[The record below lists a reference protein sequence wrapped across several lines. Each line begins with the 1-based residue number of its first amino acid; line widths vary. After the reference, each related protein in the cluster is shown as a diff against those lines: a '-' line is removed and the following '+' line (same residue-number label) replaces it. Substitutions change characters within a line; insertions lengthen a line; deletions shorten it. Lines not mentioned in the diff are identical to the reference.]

1 MGQEPRYN
9 GGVRIRSAVVIAIIV
24 GVGLCDGFG
33 QGALIG
39 QLGCA
44 NCHSDLP
51 FKGNLRESAPDLSS
65 AGLRYEPGWLFEFL
79 RKPSRV
85 RRHLG
90 PGRMPNFHL
99 STNETVALIAF
110 LETQTVP
117 ILGSVEIPE
126 RVKSGIAGTMPVT
139 SALFQSTLTN
149 GLICL
154 SCHTFE
160 GKGGI
165 QGIELSSVGYRLRR
179 EWVKEYLVAPLRFGV
194 AHSVMPAQFFDV
206 TNQFRELTPDAAQKI
221 QIIGSYLSSLNAP
234 RRQSLQANYE
244 AAKAAFP
251 KASAE
256 LGRSI
261 FISQNCAACHRHH
274 NVQPRDQAAPELTKE
289 AARVTK
295 SWLES
300 FLKRPHAIRPFGYHP
315 GDGSRMP
322 DFGLSDQE
330 VKEVVS
336 ALGAQAAQ
344 SAKPPLSAFSKRKAK
359 LLLTE
364 KLSCLGCHRYGE
376 TGGRI
381 GPDLTHANRRLR
393 PEYVRSIIQNPRE
406 TNPHTIMPQVPM
418 PEPTAKLIA
427 DFLLQQDERVSDSRY
442 LSLTENALLFATN
455 TYAKYCAACHG
466 ANGQGDGF
474 NAAFLPKKPTPH
486 ANASEMSWRPD
497 DTLYDAIHSGGSIV
511 NKSHFMPPWG
521 QSLSPKEIKD
531 LVAHIRSLCQC
542 EGPPWSRD
550 NTK

>member
-1 MGQEPRYN
+1 M
-9 GGVRIRSAVVIAIIV
+9 RIRYAVVVAIIV
-24 GVGLCDGFG
+24 GVGLCDAFA
-33 QGALIG
+33 QNALVG

-51 FKGNLRESAPDLSS
+51 FKSNLRDLAPDLSG
-65 AGLRYEPGWLFEFL
+65 AGLRYEPAWLFEFL
-79 RKPSRV
+79 RKPTKV

-99 STNETVALIAF
+99 SENETVALIAF

-117 ILGSVEIPE
+117 TSSGLEIPE
-126 RVKSGIAGTMPVT
+126 RIKSGIAGTMAVT
-139 SALFQSTLTN
+139 HAQFQSTLTN

-165 QGIELSSVGYRLRR
+165 QGIELSSVGYRLRP
-179 EWVKEYLVAPLRFGV
+179 EWVKEYLVAPARFGV
-194 AHSVMPAQFFDV
+194 AHSVMPAQFFDA
-206 TNQFRELTPDAAQKI
+206 TNQFRELTPGATEKI
-221 QIIGSYLSSLNAP
+221 QIIGFYLSSLNAAK
-234 RRQSLQANYE
+234 RKSLQANYE

-251 KASAE
+251 NASAE

-274 NVQPRDQAAPELTKE
+274 NILPREQAAPELANE
-289 AARVTK
+289 DARVTR

-300 FLKRPHAIRPFGYHP
+300 FLKRPYAIRPFGYHP

-336 ALGAQAAQ
+336 ALGAQAVQ
-344 SAKPPLSAFSKRKAK
+344 SGKPTLSAFSKRKAK

-364 KLSCLGCHRYGE
+364 KLSCFGCHRYGQ

-381 GPDLTHANRRLR
+381 GPDLTYASRRLR
-393 PEYVRSIIQNPRE
+393 PEYVHSILRNPRE
-406 TNPHTIMPQVPM
+406 TNPHTIMPQVPL
-418 PEPTAKLIA
+418 PEPTANLIA
-427 DFLLQQDERVSDSRY
+427 DFLLQQDERVGDSRY
-442 LSLTENALLFATN
+442 LSLTENALVFGTN
-455 TYAKYCAACHG
+455 TYAKNCAPCHG
-466 ANGQGDGF
+466 ANGRGDGF
-474 NAAFLPKKPTPH
+474 NAVFLPKKPTPH
-486 ANASEMSWRPD
+486 ANAAEMSRRPD

-521 QSLSPKEIKD
+521 QSLSSKEIKD
-531 LVAHIRSLCQC
+531 LVTHIRSLCQC

-550 NTK
+550 NAK